1 MVDQYYKK
9 PVNTSAIKQAHWRCT
24 PFGKFGFEVSS
35 DSAAQNTNSC
45 SQHDGSKSEPPK
57 EINKLEVYK
66 MESKGNFKDRYK
78 EIGCI
83 YMNDKALSFRLN
95 AEAVVKP
102 TDSIVA
108 FKNKF
113 KTEAKHPDYNLFLDM
128 QPKKI

>member
-9 PVNTSAIKQAHWRCT
+9 PVNTSAIKQAHWRTT
-24 PFGKFGFEVSS
+24 PLGKFGFEVSS
-35 DSAAQNTNSC
+35 
-45 SQHDGSKSEPPK
+45 KSEPTK
-57 EINKLEVYK
+57 EIQIRDEYK
-66 MESKGNFKDRYK
+66 MEAKGNFKDRYK

-102 TDSIVA
+102 TDSLVA

-128 QPKKI
+128 KPQTK

>member
-1 MVDQYYKK
+1 MIDQYYKK
-9 PVNTSAIKQAHWRCT
+9 PVNTSPIKQAHWRTT
-24 PFGKFGFEVSS
+24 PLSKFGFEVASSGS
-35 DSAAQNTNSC
+35 DS
-45 SQHDGSKSEPPK
+45 EPR
-57 EINKLEVYK
+57 EIKIRDEYK

-128 QPKKI
+128 QPKAAK

>member
-9 PVNTSAIKQAHWRCT
+9 PVNTSAIKQAHWRTT
-24 PFGKFGFEVSS
+24 PLSKFGFEVTTSGS
-35 DSAAQNTNSC
+35 DS
-45 SQHDGSKSEPPK
+45 EPK
-57 EINKLEVYK
+57 DTRCIT
-66 MESKGNFKDRYK
+66 METKGNFKDRYK

-113 KTEAKHPDYNLFLDM
+113 KTEAKHPDYNLFIDM
-128 QPKKI
+128 KPQTK